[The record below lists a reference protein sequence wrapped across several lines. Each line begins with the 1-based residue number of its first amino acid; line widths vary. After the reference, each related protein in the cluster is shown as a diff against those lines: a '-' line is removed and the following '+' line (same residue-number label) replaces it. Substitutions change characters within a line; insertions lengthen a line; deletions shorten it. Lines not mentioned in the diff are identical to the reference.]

1 MSDISSGSI
10 DINLH
15 TGDDGSGRGPDGD
28 MKVVIETLRNVQN
41 SVATISQNV
50 RAILDTLRTI
60 ARNGGMGRERASRSA
75 TETSSRS
82 SRVTVERR
90 PAYDPRKAL
99 AIRSSMPDFSWVSSG
114 VVSSPAAEELQ
125 RRRAREASR
134 TLMLTGVSSLALRG
148 SMPDFSW
155 VSSEDP
161 YSPFKEAV
169 NRWRAAKNAP
179 LSGGGLAVLNNV
191 NRQRQM
197 QGLARIASPQSST
210 AMISR
215 GYGIGMSKIP
225 SIPLLAGPGAPA
237 GDLVLAAQ
245 TAGGM
250 TATGTPAPPAP
261 PSPPGPPPSA
271 PPRSQP
277 GGESW
282 MSAFKSIGR
291 ILATLSLIGSA
302 VKTVISMIKFFPDLA
317 RQQRSELARVDPV
330 IAQYQAQ
337 AMIANLQDRIIMG
350 RDPGMR
356 AAYAGFT
363 QSEMSYLQS
372 TRTIR
377 MQGRQFVA
385 GMGQSVNEYLGGFG
399 LIYEGLLSGDFGKIG
414 AGIDAFNI
422 FTGGTLYRSY
432 TAMKLAQ
439 QGNTL
444 RSIFI
449 GDLVGMTGGR
459 FSTNIA
465 YPGSAPNNAPPAWWN
480 SRP

>member
-1 MSDISSGSI
+1 
-10 DINLH
+10 
-15 TGDDGSGRGPDGD
+15 
-28 MKVVIETLRNVQN
+28 
-41 SVATISQNV
+41 
-50 RAILDTLRTI
+50 
-60 ARNGGMGRERASRSA
+60 
-75 TETSSRS
+75 
-82 SRVTVERR
+82 
-90 PAYDPRKAL
+90 
-99 AIRSSMPDFSWVSSG
+99 
-114 VVSSPAAEELQ
+114 
-125 RRRAREASR
+125 
-134 TLMLTGVSSLALRG
+134 
-148 SMPDFSW
+148 
-155 VSSEDP
+155 
-161 YSPFKEAV
+161 
-169 NRWRAAKNAP
+169 
-179 LSGGGLAVLNNV
+179 
-191 NRQRQM
+191 
-197 QGLARIASPQSST
+197 
-210 AMISR
+210 
-215 GYGIGMSKIP
+215 
-225 SIPLLAGPGAPA
+225 
-237 GDLVLAAQ
+237 
-245 TAGGM
+245 
-250 TATGTPAPPAP
+250 
-261 PSPPGPPPSA
+261 
-271 PPRSQP
+271 
-277 GGESW
+277 

-363 QSEMSYLQS
+363 QSEMAYLQS